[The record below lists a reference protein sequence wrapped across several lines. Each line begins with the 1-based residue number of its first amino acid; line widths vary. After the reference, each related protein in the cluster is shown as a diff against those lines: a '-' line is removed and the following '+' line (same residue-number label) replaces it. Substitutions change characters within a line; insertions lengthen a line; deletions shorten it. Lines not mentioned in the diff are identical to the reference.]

1 MSRGVIDILVENCTF
16 FGTDFGVRFKSAIGR
31 GGVVENIHIENIH
44 MANIVEEGFIFT
56 MGYVLKLLEN
66 FNEQEI
72 GSSTDPLDIPEFKDI
87 YIKNIECNG
96 AKTGFKISGLNE
108 LPIHDIYF
116 ENVNINCDNA
126 INLSLCKDI
135 YFNNVNLYAQDKE
148 YKFEKERMNG

>member
-1 MSRGVIDILVENCTF
+1 MNRTLLKKAEHAINIRRQEAEMRARDNLLV
-16 FGTDFGVRFKSAIGR
+16 A
-31 GGVVENIHIENIH
+31 
-44 MANIVEEGFIFT
+44 
-56 MGYVLKLLEN
+56 LKY
-66 FNEQEI
+66 
-72 GSSTDPLDIPEFKDI
+72 PEFKDI

-96 AKTGFKISGLNE
+96 AKTGIKISGLNE

-116 ENVNINCDNA
+116 ENVNINCHNA